1 MAQVLL
7 DLGGLL
13 HPGFNYGT
21 ENKPLH
27 LMECTWKERPCEYS
41 DLTLVQLC
49 QSFYS
54 N

>member
-1 MAQVLL
+1 MPHVLL

-27 LMECTWKERPCEYS
+27 PLEPTCKERPCAYT

-49 QSFYS
+49 QNF
-54 N
+54 NNN